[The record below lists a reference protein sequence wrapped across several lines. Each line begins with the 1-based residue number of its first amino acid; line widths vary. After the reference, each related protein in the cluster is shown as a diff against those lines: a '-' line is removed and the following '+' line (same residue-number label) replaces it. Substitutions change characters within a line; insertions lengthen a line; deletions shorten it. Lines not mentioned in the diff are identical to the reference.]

1 MSLLLNW
8 NDFKVV
14 SDQLIKEKKRV
25 KKIKT
30 SVSKQWEQYKVD
42 CIQKINQKNQ
52 EKLVLEEKVKK
63 LELQNAAHRKKNR
76 ELEKKIKQG
85 MLQHENKINEL
96 NALSN
101 HLKNKNK
108 QLQSIFESSKQADS
122 LGKRLVESR
131 SEEHRRVDRSE
142 ELAKQTIVL
151 QQIIDKY
158 VEEKKQMK
166 QEIEKLQLEREEERV
181 KEKVFLEQHLAQIQQ
196 LNYEYN
202 QLKMVIEKQA
212 MNADKVADKVV
223 EQTEAEAIETLST
236 MSDNVDD
243 NVDDNETI
251 IESDDE
257 FEPIKIP
264 SPKSKKRKRS
274 LDKQIQKVKDELKA
288 LEQEQTASTTRS
300 GRSRKRTKLYCP
312 RYEALKQTLNELEL
326 KIHY

>member
-14 SDQLIKEKKRV
+14 SDQLIKEKERV

-30 SVSKQWEQYKVD
+30 TVSKQWEQYKDD
-42 CIQKINQKNQ
+42 CIQKIKKKNQ

-158 VEEKKQMK
+158 VEEKKQ
-166 QEIEKLQLEREEERV
+166 IEEERA
-181 KEKVFLEQHLAQIQQ
+181 KEKAFLKAQIQQ

-202 QLKMVIEKQA
+202 QLKSTIEKQ
-212 MNADKVADKVV
+212 VADI
-223 EQTEAEAIETLST
+223 EQTDTTASQAEEVAEILTT
-236 MSDNVDD
+236 MSDDNVDD
-243 NVDDNETI
+243 NVDDNKTI

-274 LDKQIQKVKDELKA
+274 LEKVKDELKA

-300 GRSRKRTKLYCP
+300 GRSRKRTKHYCP

-326 KIHY
+326 RILY